1 MAMDRAIK
9 AVLKQTIDIQK
20 SSGAEVDDRGNSTA
34 TWSTTESSV
43 KTYIREV
50 RDDEDKTRNLNVERY
65 LAVVDPSVNVDEFD
79 RIIYDGKYYEVD
91 SVRLVRDFD
100 GSNHHKRVEMQRAT
114 TL

>member
-20 SSGAEVDDRGNSTA
+20 SSGSGVDDRGNSTS
-34 TWSTTESSV
+34 TWSTTESGV

-50 RDDEDKTRNLNVERY
+50 RDDEDKTRNLNLERY
-65 LAVVDPSVNVDEFD
+65 LAVVDPSVDVDEFD

-91 SVRLVRDFD
+91 SVRLIRDFD
-100 GSNHHKRVEMQRAT
+100 GDRKSVV
-114 TL
+114 